1 MSFKETFRYVL
12 LLTLLS
18 SAAFAQESAEEEES
32 SLAEEAE
39 EVVVTGSRIKR
50 SNFETNAPVTVIT
63 SEEIEN
69 RGYTK
74 AAEALF
80 ALPFVGIGA
89 SNFGD
94 SAYDGSEDIGQ
105 NIGDSFGLGAQRTL
119 TLVNGKRFVAG
130 NSAIGGLGGAVDT
143 NNIPNALIERVE
155 VKSVG
160 GAAVYG
166 ADAVAGVINFILKE
180 DYEGFEFSYDYN
192 SLLADFEGAEEAFRS
207 LMGFNSADGKGNF
220 VLSLEMTKTPRI
232 DETMLPYR
240 QNYLYRTTLV
250 DAAYAGQ
257 SGFYP
262 NYTLY
267 GLSKNGFATCGSV
280 VLYNLGAGLCD
291 NGLAYEFDAGG
302 NLRAATPG
310 EKTGNAVWSVGGDG
324 LYLDQYGSFSN
335 SYDRYN
341 ASVFYTYNISDDVK
355 FKTEVYSSQ
364 FQTFPTVTQP
374 QYQSGLF
381 GGTAQPPFLPLDY
394 PYFSDQAR
402 ELLATLT
409 SGGEPLE
416 GVYVQW
422 APLSW
427 VPRPTNDSATTSF
440 NFSLE
445 GVLSFANRDF
455 DWVTGYSFGKSRVLA
470 TEVDYIDPRFFA
482 AIDVG
487 INPATGEID
496 CKFNY
501 VDNYVNSLFATPV
514 YGNVS
519 QSGSLVLGSPGD
531 CVPVQP
537 FGYYTPSQ
545 AQLDYVTANI
555 FSNNEISQIVRFAN
569 VQGTLFDLPAG
580 EVKGLVG
587 FEARKETVDYKV
599 DGGSKANVYR
609 SGYSADVSGAFST
622 SDVFYELYVPLLGNG
637 FGDWSLGGVSLLKGV
652 DLEYSYRELDNSLA
666 GVDEA
671 DNIGLNV
678 RINDD
683 LRFRINSQNAVRAPS
698 MGELFQPVVGSGS
711 FVSDPCDQSFIDSG
725 PNPSVRRANCLA
737 DAASFGVDI
746 TNWESFAKNA
756 SVQGLSGGNINLKN
770 ETAEAQGY
778 GIIFQPSWVP
788 GELSLAVDKIII
800 DISDAITSYTP
811 TQIMNACYDSESFPN
826 NPFCGQFFRGADFQ
840 LLRGAGEVAYIAGQV
855 NAAIFEYEAT
865 ISELNYANSVGD
877 LGNLLF
883 GYFGADFDDNY
894 GYLNLNVKHIYNE
907 KDLFSATGTDIN
919 DNTGEFGTNAR
930 NQFYTQ
936 LQHFYGPFVSYVDV
950 FYYGEGKFDN
960 DWDYNEQPDKYVN
973 TLDGSYL
980 PNNIEGWYMVNAGVN
995 FDASD
1000 LGLEGLILRLR
1011 VNNLL
1016 DWEATSVW
1024 HRNQLR
1030 DGGTGANYGSAS
1042 GEGGVIARRLS
1053 FGFNYKF

>member
-1 MSFKETFRYVL
+1 MFYKNALACALFL
-12 LLTLLS
+12 LLFSTPYL
-18 SAAFAQESAEEEES
+18 FAQENDADESAEDV
-32 SLAEEAE
+32 E

-63 SEEIEN
+63 AEDIEN

-119 TLVNGKRFVAG
+119 TLVNGKRFVSG
-130 NSAIGGLGGAVDT
+130 NSAIGSLGSAVDT
-143 NNIPNALIERVE
+143 NNIPNALIDRVE

-180 DYEGFEFSYDYN
+180 DYEGLEFSYDYN

-240 QNYLYRTTLV
+240 KNYLYRTTLL

-267 GLSKNGFATCGSV
+267 GLSKFGFATCGST

-291 NGLAYEFDAGG
+291 DGFAYEFDNQG
-302 NLRAATPG
+302 NLRQAVPG

-335 SYDRYN
+335 AYDRYN
-341 ASVFYTYNISDDVK
+341 VSSFYTYQLSDLVK
-355 FKTEVYSSQ
+355 FKTEIYSSQ

-394 PYFSDQAR
+394 PYFSQQAR
-402 ELLATLT
+402 DLLAGLT
-409 SGGEPLE
+409 VGGEPIT
-416 GVYVQW
+416 GVYLQW

-440 NFSLE
+440 NFSFE
-445 GVLSFANRDF
+445 GSLPLLGSEF
-455 DWVTGYSFGKSRVLA
+455 DWEAGYSFGKSRVLA
-470 TEVDYIDPRFFA
+470 TEVDYLDGRFFA

-487 INPATGEID
+487 INPDTGLID

-501 VDNYVNSLFATPV
+501 EPGYASRIMPTV
-514 YGNVS
+514 YGNIAVS
-519 QSGSLVLGSPGD
+519 GDLLLGSPGD

-545 AQLDYVTANI
+545 EQLDYVTANI
-555 FSNNEISQIVRFAN
+555 FSNNEINQIVRFGN
-569 VQGTLFDLPAG
+569 IQGALFGLPAG
-580 EVKGLVG
+580 DVLGLVG
-587 FEARKETVDYKV
+587 FESRKESVDYKV

-609 SGYSADVSGAFST
+609 AGYSADVSGAFST
-622 SDVFYELYVPLLGNG
+622 SDVYFELFVPVLGNG
-637 FGDWSLGGVSLLKGV
+637 FGELSLGGVSLLKGV

-671 DNIGLNV
+671 DNVGLNF

-683 LRFRINSQNAVRAPS
+683 LRLRLNQQNAVRAPS
-698 MGELFQPVVGSGS
+698 MGELFQPVVATGA
-711 FVSDPCDQSFIDSG
+711 FVNDPCDQSFIDAG
-725 PNPSVRRANCLA
+725 PNPAVRRANCEA
-737 DAASFGVDI
+737 DAARYGIDI

-756 SVQGLSGGNINLKN
+756 SVQGRSGGNINLAN

-778 GIIFQPSWVP
+778 GLIYQPSFVP
-788 GELSLAVDKIII
+788 GELQIAIDKIVI

-811 TQIMNACYDSESFPN
+811 TQIMNACYDSTSYPN
-826 NPFCGQFFRGADFQ
+826 NPFCDQFFRGDDFQ

-865 ISELNYANSVGD
+865 ISELSYFNSVAD
-877 LGNLLF
+877 FANFAF
-883 GYFGADFDDNY
+883 GWLGADVEDKWGDF
-894 GYLNLNVKHIYNE
+894 NLNVKHIYNE

-936 LQHFYGPFVSYVDV
+936 LQHFYGPFMSYVDV

-960 DWDYNEQPDKYVN
+960 DWDYNEQPDKYVDTRN
-973 TLDGSYL
+973 GTYL
-980 PNNIEGWYMVNAGVN
+980 PNHIEGWYMVNAGVN
-995 FDASD
+995 YDASD
-1000 LGLEGLILRLR
+1000 LGLEGLILRFR

-1042 GEGGVIARRLS
+1042 GEGGVIAQRLS
-1053 FGFNYKF
+1053 FGFNYSF